1 MILQVPKSP
10 LLLFIEKQ
18 VITNAEKYLHKKA
31 FFRIE
36 QIFGEK
42 SGAKSGATL
51 GQKVGQ
57 LFSIDK

>member
-1 MILQVPKSP
+1 MMK
-10 LLLFIEKQ
+10 
-18 VITNAEKYLHKKA
+18 KYLHEKA

-42 SGAKSGATL
+42 SGAKSGAKSRATL